1 MSPALRPDLG
11 RSLQSDGMTG
21 RKVRRLW
28 PLLAAPLLLGG
39 CAAPYPP
46 PGGWPNL
53 ANAPYYPPTPGQ
65 FIPRPELYDA
75 RPSLPPDW
83 AVPTSPPEPE
93 PFDEPKQAA
102 VIPAPELKPA
112 AKPIE
117 VIAPK
122 PERQPDPPAPVKPE
136 IVRLRPAEQRPVEP
150 PAEDDCTGRWW
161 SVCHWL

>member
-1 MSPALRPDLG
+1 
-11 RSLQSDGMTG
+11 MTG

-39 CAAPYPP
+39 CAAPYPS
-46 PGGWPNL
+46 GGWPNV
-53 ANAPYYPPTPGQ
+53 ANTRYYPPPRGQ
-65 FIPRPELYDA
+65 FFPRPELYRG
-75 RPSLPPDW
+75 RPVPPPGW
-83 AVPTSPPEPE
+83 IVPTPPRYAPEPE
-93 PFDEPKQAA
+93 PFDEAKQAA

-136 IVRLRPAEQRPVEP
+136 IVRLRPAGQPPVLP
-150 PAEDDCTGRWW
+150 PTEDDCVGWW
-161 SVCHWL
+161 RICHFL